1 MIFLQVG
8 TPCICCCFTNG
19 SHDFVQT
26 FCLTLHHCEMVCQ
39 KWLHLCPSFFLAYF
53 WQSRWCDNDWL
64 LIRCFRIHRDYLVAN
79 SRVHFFLTCIIY
91 YVEAQSRESAAP
103 IFVILIWKVM
113 QKPQECHACWCLFHR
128 LFPSTY
134 TTTISSWFH
143 PPISFN
149 GNRTVRCTRTT
160 WTVKNIYFWFVTMAA
175 FSCFLKNYISS

>member
-1 MIFLQVG
+1 
-8 TPCICCCFTNG
+8 
-19 SHDFVQT
+19 
-26 FCLTLHHCEMVCQ
+26 MVCQ
-39 KWLHLCPSFFLAYF
+39 KWLQLCPSFFLAYF

-149 GNRTVRCTRTT
+149 GNRTVRSTHTT
-160 WTVKNIYFWFVTMAA
+160 WTVKNIYIWRIIWNSTIYSPSLSDFFFWLRWHSVI
-175 FSCFLKNYISS
+175 CFGLLPTTPAVLSRPGFKQK